1 MYNHAIQQVERA
13 LSLGYTDKKFRDVF
27 HMTKR
32 LESTEFMGLISKD
45 MDIIVPLTNGEPHRL
60 LDILEENYK
69 RLQNVR
75 VHQMLA
81 LRERD
86 YINGKMKGHLS
97 HISYFLSGATR
108 KAYWE
113 GHVELIPNTFNEMTS
128 VLQRTAPNPIVMAV
142 ASPMD
147 EHGYFSLGTQAD
159 YVTDFIG
166 EVPFILEVNRYM
178 PRTFGKN
185 VIHISQIVGYMEN
198 DVPLIEENLP
208 IITEKDRKIAGFIT
222 DDIQDGDTLQ
232 IGIGAIPNAVM
243 SQLKDRRHLG
253 IHTEMLT
260 DGIVDLVNA
269 GAVDGLRK
277 STHKGKIITTF
288 AFGTQRLYDFLD
300 NNPSVEFLPVRVVN
314 NAFEVAKED
323 HMVSINAT
331 TEVDLYG
338 QCASETIGGR
348 YYSSSGGQADF
359 ARGVRLSKHG
369 KGYVCM
375 HSTVKNDS
383 ISRINLQLSPGSVVT
398 TSKNEVDNIVTE
410 YGIARLY
417 GKSISERAKALIAIA
432 HPKFREQLWSEA
444 KEFGLID

>member
-1 MYNHAIQQVERA
+1 M
-13 LSLGYTDKKFRDVF
+13 RDVLWV
-27 HMTKR
+27 TKR
-32 LESTEFMGLISKD
+32 LEKAEVISRVKDEMDLI
-45 MDIIVPLTNGEPHRL
+45 IPLSNGEPHKL
-60 LDILEENYK
+60 LDMLEENYTQ
-69 RLQNVR
+69 LQNVN

-86 YINGKMKGHLS
+86 YMNGKMKGHLS

-113 GHVELIPNTFNEMTS
+113 GNVELIPNSFHELYPLLKKTT
-128 VLQRTAPNPIVMAV
+128 TNPIVLAV

-159 YVTDFIG
+159 YVADFIG
-166 EVPFILEVNRYM
+166 EVPFILEVNRHM

-185 VIHISQIVGYMEN
+185 VIHRSQILGYIEN
-198 DVPLIEENLP
+198 DQPLTEEIRP
-208 IITEKDRKIAGFIT
+208 VISDKDRKIAEYIT
-222 DDIQDGDTLQ
+222 EDIQDGDTLQ

-243 SQLKDRRHLG
+243 SMLKDRRHLG

-260 DGIVDLVNA
+260 DGIVDLVEA
-269 GAVDGLRK
+269 GAVDGMRK
-277 STHKGKIITTF
+277 STHKGKIVAAF

-300 NNPSVEFLPVRVVN
+300 NNPSVEFLPVSVVN
-314 NAFEVAKED
+314 NAYEIAKEE

-338 QCASETIGGR
+338 QCASETVGGR
-348 YYSSSGGQADF
+348 YYSSSGGQGDF

-375 HSTVKNDS
+375 HSTVKNDT
-383 ISRINLQLSPGSVVT
+383 ISRINLHLSPGSIVT
-398 TSKNEVDNIVTE
+398 TSKNDVDHIVTE
-410 YGIARLY
+410 YGIARLH
-417 GKSISERAKALIAIA
+417 GKSISERAKALIDIA
-432 HPKFREQLWSEA
+432 HPKFREQLWFDA